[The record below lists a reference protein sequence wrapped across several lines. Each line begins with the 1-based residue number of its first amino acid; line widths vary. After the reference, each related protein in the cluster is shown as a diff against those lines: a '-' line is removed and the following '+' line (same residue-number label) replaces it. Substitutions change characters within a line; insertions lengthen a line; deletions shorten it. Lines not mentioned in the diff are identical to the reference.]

1 MAYVTL
7 CFPNYA
13 TAKGAAQA
21 LGFWDEDADRLR
33 TDGQSQNPDGSWF
46 GWSIDEIGLAV
57 DTPAVVDP
65 ETGEVTSE
73 ATFKLGYYVNVTGEL
88 PPAIDQYMV
97 PYGSGG
103 RVFVGTSPE
112 ESP

>member
-33 TDGQSQNPDGSWF
+33 TDGQTIREDGSAFAWC
-46 GWSIDEIGLAV
+46 IDEIAVAV
-57 DTPAVVDP
+57 DVPAVVDP
-65 ETGEVTSE
+65 DTGEVTSA
-73 ATFKLGYYVNVTGEL
+73 ATFKPGYYVNAAGEL
-88 PPAIDQYMV
+88 PEAVSAYVV

-103 RVFVGTSPE
+103 RVFAGTEPE
-112 ESP
+112 DG